1 MKKGFFRILNK
12 INQKV
17 LPKYN
22 KEDPS
27 KLSKL
32 QQAVVAY
39 RYYVLINSMD

>member
-17 LPKYN
+17 LPKYS

-27 KLSKL
+27 KLSKV

>member
-17 LPKYN
+17 LPKYS

>member
-12 INQKV
+12 INQKA
-17 LPKYN
+17 LPKYS

>member
-17 LPKYN
+17 LPKYS

-32 QQAVVAY
+32 QQVVVAY

>member
-17 LPKYN
+17 LPKYS

-32 QQAVVAY
+32 KLAVVAY